1 MRNSAISL
9 NVVNFRELPELDPG
23 ELPLGYF
30 DFDAEKSEDG
40 IPPVRDAEVEA
51 LENASSVP
59 APPKSPL
66 VGKDGRKLTKKEVK
80 EVRHFPRVTL

>member
-1 MRNSAISL
+1 MHTSAISL
-9 NVVNFRELPELDPG
+9 NAINIRELPELDPG

-30 DFDAEKSEDG
+30 DFDAEKPEDG

-51 LENASSVP
+51 LENVSSVP

-80 EVRHFPRVTL
+80 EVRYFLKATL